1 MKATLDTNVLLRAVV
16 QDDPVQSATA
26 ANLLRDVELVAV
38 STTSLCE
45 FCWVLDRGYKF
56 DRSDIARAVRA
67 LTQSENV
74 ASTKAAVE
82 AGLAVL
88 DAGGDFADGVIAFE
102 GQRLGGEV
110 FVTFDKTAAA
120 LVGASGV
127 SVKLLSA

>member
-1 MKATLDTNVLLRAVV
+1 MKAALDTNVLLRAVV

-26 ANLLRDVELVAV
+26 ANLLREVELVAV

-45 FCWVLDRGYKF
+45 FCWVLARGYKF

-67 LTQSENV
+67 LIASENV
-74 ASTKAAVE
+74 VSAKAVVE

-88 DAGGDFADGVIAFE
+88 DAGGDFADGVIAFD

-110 FVTFDKTAAA
+110 FVTFDKIAANIIE
-120 LVGASGV
+120 ASGV
-127 SVKLLSA
+127 PVKLLSV